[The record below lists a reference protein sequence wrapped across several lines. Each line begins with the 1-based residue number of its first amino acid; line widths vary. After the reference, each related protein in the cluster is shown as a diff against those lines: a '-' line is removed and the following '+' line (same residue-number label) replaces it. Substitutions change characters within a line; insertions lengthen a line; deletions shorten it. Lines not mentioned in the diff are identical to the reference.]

1 VSTGTAAGCEFAR
14 GDQALDLRQ
23 HRRREKIQKIDE
35 VRRAS
40 HTGCNGQEE
49 PDQAW
54 HAAEAEAEA
63 EACHASVLAWA
74 IGAAART
81 DTDATNTAVN
91 RGYAFFDVKAVDS
104 EQRII
109 EGFASTPTPDRGGDV
124 MEPSGAQFVL
134 PVPFLWFHDDRNPIG
149 QVFSADV
156 RPDGIYIKAQVSKVT
171 TPGRLKTLVDE
182 AWAAFTAKPPLVRGL
197 SIGWKSLEEA
207 PIKGTTFTRVL
218 KWIWGELSAVTVP
231 MNTNATILAVKQ
243 CDLAA
248 SGLNSPGVSGTS
260 TVVRLQKAA
269 PRMTIQEQITQFENT
284 RAAKAARMNELMTK
298 AGETG
303 STLDV
308 AASEEH
314 DTLGGEVK
322 SIDIHLTRLHE
333 MEKMNLAAATRVTNT
348 TPSVTASDLRGGGS
362 PYQSVTVKANVP
374 KGTAFARMCMAMAA
388 GHGDSYQTLQ
398 HAKQWKDSTPEV
410 EQMVEHM
417 WRTKA
422 AVAVGTTTDA
432 TWAGPLVVTQ
442 PLNEFLELLRPRTLL
457 GRIPGLRQVPFNV
470 SVPSQTTG
478 GTYGWVGQNKP
489 KPVTKA
495 DYATVTVPFAKAA
508 GIIVLSE
515 ELVTLS
521 TPSAEAL
528 VREEMI
534 AGMGAFLDVQFNDPA
549 VAVAANVSPASIT
562 NGASTAAAS
571 GVTAAAAKADLAASI
586 AVFTAANIPLEGSV
600 WLMSDSNAFGL
611 SVSLNA
617 LGQPLFPG
625 ITAQG
630 GTLFGMP
637 VVVSNNVSTRVI
649 LVHAPSILFAD
660 EGGVRID
667 VSREASVQMDSAPTD
682 TVDAT
687 TVYLSL
693 WQRNLIGLKAERMI
707 TWIRARTAAVRYI
720 TSAAYVGT

>member
-1 VSTGTAAGCEFAR
+1 
-14 GDQALDLRQ
+14 LN
-23 HRRREKIQKIDE
+23 
-35 VRRAS
+35 RAYS
-40 HTGCNGQEE
+40 LLEIK
-49 PDQAW
+49 
-54 HAAEAEAEA
+54 
-63 EACHASVLAWA
+63 S
-74 IGAAART
+74 I
-81 DTDATNTAVN
+81 DTDQRVITGIAT
-91 RGYAFFDVKAVDS
+91 
-104 EQRII
+104 
-109 EGFASTPTPDRGGDV
+109 TPTPDRGGDII
-124 MEPSGAQFVL
+124 EPLGVTFTNPL
-134 PVPFLWFHDDRNPIG
+134 PLLLHHDAKQPVGTVTFDAPTRKGITFTASLPLI
-149 QVFSADV
+149 
-156 RPDGIYIKAQVSKVT
+156 PD
-171 TPGRLKTLVDE
+171 PGRVRDRVDEAWHSLKSGLIRGASIGFKPLDPQTSVELTKSGGYRFLKTLV
-182 AWAAFTAKPPLVRGL
+182 A
-197 SIGWKSLEEA
+197 
-207 PIKGTTFTRVL
+207 
-218 KWIWGELSAVTVP
+218 ELSLVTIP
-231 MNTNATILAVKQ
+231 MNIEATILTVKSL
-243 CDLAA
+243 DLAA
-248 SGLNSPGVSGTS
+248 SGLHAPGVTGSLPI
-260 TVVRLQKAA
+260 VRAEKAA
-269 PRMTIQEQITQFENT
+269 PRMAEQTIQEQITAFENT
-284 RAAKAARMNELMTK
+284 RAARAARMNEIQTK
-298 AGETG
+298 AAGRTKDDAER
-303 STLDV
+303 
-308 AASEEH
+308 EEF
-314 DTLGGEVK
+314 DTLEREIASVDRELVDLRK
-322 SIDIHLTRLHE
+322 
-333 MEKMNLAAATRVTNT
+333 MEQVNLAKATTITHTTNALT
-348 TPSVTASDLRGGGS
+348 SSDLRGGVT
-362 PYQSVTVKANVP
+362 PHVITVKANVP

-398 HAKQWKDSTPEV
+398 YAKQWKDSTPEV

-562 NGASTAAAS
+562 NGAATAAAS
-571 GVTAAAAKADLAASI
+571 GVTAAAAKLDLAGRV
-586 AVFTAANIPLEGSV
+586 AVFTAANIPLDGSV

-611 SVSLNA
+611 SMSMNA

-625 ITAQG
+625 MSAQG

-637 VVVSNNVSTRVI
+637 VIVSNNVSTRVI

-707 TWIRARTAAVRYI
+707 TWIRARTAAVTYL
-720 TSAAYVGT
+720 TAAAYVGT

>member
-1 VSTGTAAGCEFAR
+1 MSSTLAAGT
-14 GDQALDLRQ
+14 
-23 HRRREKIQKIDE
+23 
-35 VRRAS
+35 RA
-40 HTGCNGQEE
+40 
-49 PDQAW
+49 
-54 HAAEAEAEA
+54 
-63 EACHASVLAWA
+63 
-74 IGAAART
+74 
-81 DTDATNTAVN
+81 
-91 RGYAFFDVKAVDS
+91 YAFLRVKSFDEARRVITGVA
-104 EQRII
+104 
-109 EGFASTPTPDRGGDV
+109 
-124 MEPSGAQFVL
+124 
-134 PVPFLWFHDDRNPIG
+134 
-149 QVFSADV
+149 
-156 RPDGIYIKAQVSKVT
+156 T
-171 TPGRLKTLVDE
+171 TPGTDRDGDIIEPLGVTFKNPLPFLFHHDGKRPIGTVTFDPPTKDGITFTAQIPQIPEPGPLKDRLDE
-182 AWAAFTAKPPLVRGL
+182 AWQSIKAGLIAGL
-197 SIGWKSLEEA
+197 SMGFRELPNQVKL
-207 PIKGTTFTRVL
+207 IKNGGLHFLGIEVY
-218 KWIWGELSAVTVP
+218 ELSLVTVP
-231 MNTNATILAVKQ
+231 ANAGATIRTIKSL
-243 CDLAA
+243 DLAA
-248 SGLNSPGVSGTS
+248 SGLPLPGGTGPS
-260 TVVRLQKAA
+260 TVRRAGKGASA
-269 PRMTIQEQITQFENT
+269 MTTQEQITGLENR
-284 RAAKAARMNELMTK
+284 RAADFARLTEIQNKATDAGNTKDAGEREEFNTLKAGIAAIDAELVDLHDMERLTLTKATRITPTTEVEKAA
-298 AGETG
+298 A
-303 STLDV
+303 
-308 AASEEH
+308 
-314 DTLGGEVK
+314 
-322 SIDIHLTRLHE
+322 
-333 MEKMNLAAATRVTNT
+333 
-348 TPSVTASDLRGGGS
+348 LRGGS
-362 PYQSVTVKANVP
+362 PVITVKPNVQ

-398 HAKQWKDSTPEV
+398 YAKQWKDSTPEV
-410 EQMVEHM
+410 EQMVEYM
-417 WRTKA
+417 WRSKA
-422 AVAVGTTTDA
+422 AVAAGTTTDA

-442 PLNEFLELLRPRTLL
+442 PLNEFLEMLRPRTLL

-489 KPVTKA
+489 KAVTKA

-521 TPSAEAL
+521 SPSAEAL

-586 AVFTAANIPLEGSV
+586 AVFAAANVPLEGSV

-611 SVSLNA
+611 SISLNA

-720 TSAAYVGT
+720 TAAAYVGT

>member
-1 VSTGTAAGCEFAR
+1 
-14 GDQALDLRQ
+14 
-23 HRRREKIQKIDE
+23 
-35 VRRAS
+35 
-40 HTGCNGQEE
+40 
-49 PDQAW
+49 
-54 HAAEAEAEA
+54 
-63 EACHASVLAWA
+63 
-74 IGAAART
+74 
-81 DTDATNTAVN
+81 
-91 RGYAFFDVKAVDS
+91 
-104 EQRII
+104 
-109 EGFASTPTPDRGGDV
+109 
-124 MEPSGAQFVL
+124 
-134 PVPFLWFHDDRNPIG
+134 
-149 QVFSADV
+149 
-156 RPDGIYIKAQVSKVT
+156 
-171 TPGRLKTLVDE
+171 
-182 AWAAFTAKPPLVRGL
+182 
-197 SIGWKSLEEA
+197 
-207 PIKGTTFTRVL
+207 
-218 KWIWGELSAVTVP
+218 
-231 MNTNATILAVKQ
+231 
-243 CDLAA
+243 
-248 SGLNSPGVSGTS
+248 
-260 TVVRLQKAA
+260 
-269 PRMTIQEQITQFENT
+269 
-284 RAAKAARMNELMTK
+284 
-298 AGETG
+298 
-303 STLDV
+303 
-308 AASEEH
+308 
-314 DTLGGEVK
+314 
-322 SIDIHLTRLHE
+322 
-333 MEKMNLAAATRVTNT
+333 
-348 TPSVTASDLRGGGS
+348 
-362 PYQSVTVKANVP
+362 
-374 KGTAFARMCMAMAA
+374 
-388 GHGDSYQTLQ
+388 
-398 HAKQWKDSTPEV
+398 
-410 EQMVEHM
+410 M

-562 NGASTAAAS
+562 NGAATAAAS
-571 GVTAAAAKADLAASI
+571 GVTAAAAKLDLAGRV

-611 SVSLNA
+611 AMSMNA

-625 ITAQG
+625 MTAQG

-637 VVVSNNVSTRVI
+637 VIVSNNVSTRVI
-649 LVHAPSILFAD
+649 LMHAPSILFAD

-707 TWIRARTAAVRYI
+707 TWIRARTAAVTYL
-720 TSAAYVGT
+720 TAAAYVGT

>member
-1 VSTGTAAGCEFAR
+1 M
-14 GDQALDLRQ
+14 DP
-23 HRRREKIQKIDE
+23 K
-35 VRRAS
+35 
-40 HTGCNGQEE
+40 
-49 PDQAW
+49 
-54 HAAEAEAEA
+54 
-63 EACHASVLAWA
+63 
-74 IGAAART
+74 
-81 DTDATNTAVN
+81 
-91 RGYAFFDVKAVDS
+91 
-104 EQRII
+104 
-109 EGFASTPTPDRGGDV
+109 
-124 MEPSGAQFVL
+124 GAQFTL
-134 PVPFLWFHDDRNPIG
+134 PLPFLWQHQLPIG
-149 QVFSADV
+149 EVFAADV
-156 RPDGIYIKAQVSKVT
+156 RADGIYIKAKVSTVD
-171 TPGRLKTLVDE
+171 PSAPAALKARVEE
-182 AWAAFTAKPPLVRGL
+182 AWHSFTATPPLVRGL
-197 SIGWKSLEEA
+197 SIGWKGLESE
-207 PIKGTTFTRVL
+207 PIKGTRFTRYL
-218 KWIWGELSAVTVP
+218 KWIWGELSAVVIP
-231 MNTNATILAVKQ
+231 MNTDATILAVKQ
-243 CDLAA
+243 CDMGA
-248 SGLNSPGVSGTS
+248 SALHSPGVAGTS
-260 TVVRLQKAA
+260 ISPARKGARV
-269 PRMTIQEQITQFENT
+269 MTIQEQITQFQNS

-298 AGETG
+298 AAETG
-303 STLDV
+303 STLD
-308 AASEEH
+308 AAQSEEH
-314 DTLGGEVK
+314 DTLAGEVK
-322 SIDIHLTRLHE
+322 SIDTHLARLADQ
-333 MEKMNLAAATRVTNT
+333 EKLNLVVATPIISPINTVAAG
-348 TPSVTASDLRGGGS
+348 SELRGGTV
-362 PYQSVTVKANVP
+362 PVISVRANVP

-398 HAKQWKDSTPEV
+398 FAKKWHDSTPEV

-417 WRTKA
+417 WNTKA

-489 KPVTKA
+489 KAVTKA

-515 ELVTLS
+515 ELVKLS
-521 TPSAEAL
+521 TPSAENL

-534 AGMGAFLDVQFNDPA
+534 AGMGAFLDVQFNDPTVAA
-549 VAVAANVSPASIT
+549 VANVNPAAIT

-571 GVTAAAAKADLAASI
+571 GVTSAAAKADLAASV
-586 AVFTAANIPLEGSV
+586 AVFTAANVPLDGSV
-600 WLMSDSNAFGL
+600 WLMNDSNAFGL
-611 SVSLNA
+611 SISINA

-625 ITAQG
+625 MTAQG

-637 VVVSNNVSTRVI
+637 VIISNNVSTRVI
-649 LVHAPSILFAD
+649 LLHAPSILYAD

-720 TSAAYVGT
+720 TAAAYVGT